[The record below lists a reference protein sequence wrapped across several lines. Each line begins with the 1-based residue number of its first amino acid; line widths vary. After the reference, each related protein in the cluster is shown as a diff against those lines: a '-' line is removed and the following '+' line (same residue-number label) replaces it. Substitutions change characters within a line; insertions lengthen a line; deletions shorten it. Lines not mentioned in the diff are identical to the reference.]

1 MPETRNILPKIAQN
15 LPDNGEESRMQ
26 PQDGYASP
34 AASKSGACLAAEP
47 VNDNDGNQ
55 QAETDDLLDS
65 SRWVSQEE
73 IMTAM
78 EQLKEKLGRYPSC
91 VEVSRELKL
100 GGRRI
105 RKLYGRCLEKIG
117 NGQAPM
123 RKPGVELTMQEL
135 FVDWVQVARKV
146 KRMPRLFEYEMFS
159 AFSVRP
165 LKSRFQR
172 WDRIPAGMLE
182 FGEAEGL
189 WTGWQ
194 DVKDMAS
201 AHVEKLG
208 AGRRTCTH
216 AKLYTSS
223 SAGVDVERI
232 LGEPFAGLPMA
243 NAPVNEQ
250 GVVYLFGAMARELG
264 FVVLSLQ
271 AGYPDCLALRRME
284 DGMWRLVRIELE
296 FESRN
301 FVAHEHDPKGCDLIV
316 CWEHNWTGCPLEVV
330 ELKKYIGRSGDR
342 VILDRRHRATPPT
355 SGDQREKH
363 SAFSI
368 QPRT

>member
-1 MPETRNILPKIAQN
+1 MPETRNILAKIAQN
-15 LPDNGEESRMQ
+15 LPENGEENRTQ
-26 PQDGYASP
+26 PRDGHASD
-34 AASKSGACLAAEP
+34 ASKTGEWPGPKP
-47 VNDNDGNQ
+47 VKDNYPNQ
-55 QAETDDLLDS
+55 REETHDELDTNRS
-65 SRWVSQEE
+65 VSQEE
-73 IMTAM
+73 IMAAM
-78 EQLKEKLGRYPSC
+78 EQLKEELGRYPSC

-105 RKLYGRCLEKIG
+105 RKLYGRCLEKIS

-146 KRMPRLFEYEMFS
+146 RRMPRLFEYEMFS

-165 LKSRFQR
+165 LKSRFKR

-189 WTGWQ
+189 WNDWQ

-201 AHVEKLG
+201 AHVEKL
-208 AGRRTCTH
+208 AGGPRTSTQ
-216 AKLYTSS
+216 AMLYTST
-223 SAGVDVERI
+223 SARADMQRI
-232 LGEPFAGLPMA
+232 LGEPFAGFPMA

-284 DGMWRLVRIELE
+284 DGTWRLVRIELE
-296 FESRN
+296 YESRN

-316 CWEHNWTGCPLEVV
+316 CWEHNWPGCPLELV
-330 ELKKYIGRSGDR
+330 ELKKAIRGG
-342 VILDRRHRATPPT
+342 
-355 SGDQREKH
+355 
-363 SAFSI
+363 
-368 QPRT
+368 